1 MNQRTL
7 LFSIAAVAFMAF
19 VVIDPTFAQSG
30 GGGGGGGDAST
41 AGGDAVATLVGAIT
55 GNIGLLIGLAIT
67 VAGLWTWII
76 GQKTAAGLTMVI
88 GGVLLT
94 MAPGLFKGV
103 RDVAVGVVGQFGDG
117 AYDVDSNQGSV
128 R

>member
-7 LFSIAAVAFMAF
+7 LFSVAAVALMA
-19 VVIDPTFAQSG
+19 VMVANPAFAQG
-30 GGGGGGGDAST
+30 NASQ
-41 AGGDAVATLVGAIT
+41 AGAAASQTLVGILT
-55 GNIGLLIGLAIT
+55 GNIGLLIGLGIT
-67 VAGLWTWII
+67 VMGLWTWII

-94 MAPGLFKGV
+94 MAPGIFKGA
-103 RDVAVGVVGQFGDG
+103 RDMAVGVVDQFGG
-117 AYDVDSNQGSV
+117 GSAYQVDQNQGNT

>member
-7 LFSIAAVAFMAF
+7 LFSVAAIAFMV
-19 VVIDPTFAQSG
+19 VVIANPALAQAS
-30 GGGGGGGDAST
+30 GDASQ
-41 AGGDAVATLVGAIT
+41 AGKAAVDTLVDAIT

-117 AYDVDSNQGSV
+117 AYDVDANQASGT

>member
-7 LFSIAAVAFMAF
+7 LFSAAAVAFLALT
-19 VVIDPTFAQSG
+19 VANPAFAQG
-30 GGGGGGGDAST
+30 GTAAT
-41 AGGDAVATLVGAIT
+41 AGGAAVDTLVGAIT

-67 VAGLWTWII
+67 VAGLWVWII
-76 GQKTAAGLTMVI
+76 GQKTGAGLTMVI
-88 GGVLLT
+88 GGVLIT

-103 RDVAVGVVGQFGDG
+103 RDMAVGVVGQFSGTTV
-117 AYDVDSNQGSV
+117 YDVDSAQGST

>member
-7 LFSIAAVAFMAF
+7 LFSAAAVAVMALA
-19 VVIDPTFAQSG
+19 VANPAFAQSG
-30 GGGGGGGDAST
+30 GEAAT
-41 AGGDAVATLVGAIT
+41 AGAAAVDTLVGAIT

-67 VAGLWTWII
+67 VAGLWVWII
-76 GQKTAAGLTMVI
+76 GQKTGAGLTMVI
-88 GGVLLT
+88 GGVLIT

-103 RDVAVGVVGQFGDG
+103 RDMAVGVVGQFSGSTV
-117 AYDVDSNQGSV
+117 YDVDTARGTT